1 LSNPLR
7 KDISET
13 SIDVPVLSEMFG
25 SISRGRVILAMFDPD
40 SQYNPFFVNISAE
53 HLRSGGDLLYLASSR
68 PTNEVRQQFSGLGLD
83 IAEYEARDKAVLY
96 DAYSAQMGIKS
107 SEKYQTRESNLNER
121 SITISESAP
130 QWPAG
135 TLVIGESFSEMAL
148 HQENVFGK
156 FWRKVVGRWKSQGAI
171 MIAGLA
177 MDLHPPEFYQEMKLV
192 SDGVLEMRLM
202 ERDGE
207 IINTIRARSMRGQNS
222 DTRWRQILFDSKMK
236 ASLRLLE

>member
-7 KDISET
+7 ATIFET
-13 SIDVPVLSEMFG
+13 GVDVPVLSEMFG
-25 SISRGRVILAMFDPD
+25 PIPRGRVIAAFYEAD
-40 SQYNPFFVNISAE
+40 SQFNPLFVNISAE
-53 HLRSGGDLLYLASSR
+53 YLRSGGDLLYLASLR
-68 PTNEVRQQFSGLGLD
+68 PPNEIRQQFSELELD
-83 IAEYEARDKAVLY
+83 IAEYEARDDAVLF
-96 DAYSAQMGIKS
+96 DSYSAQMGIKS
-107 SEKYQTRESNLNER
+107 PEKYQTRESNLNER

-135 TLVIGESFSEMAL
+135 TLVIGESFSDMAL

-156 FWRKVVGRWKSQGAI
+156 FWRKVVGRWRNQGAI

-177 MDLHPPEFYQEMKLV
+177 MGLHPPEFYQEMKLV

-202 ERDGE
+202 ERGGE

-222 DTRWRQILFDSKMK
+222 DTRWRRILFDSKMK

>member
-1 LSNPLR
+1 MKL
-7 KDISET
+7 T
-13 SIDVPVLSEMFG
+13 VLICQFSLKCLVE
-25 SISRGRVILAMFDPD
+25 SPGRVILALCDPD
-40 SQYNPFFVNISAE
+40 SQYNPLFVNISAA

-68 PTNEVRQQFSGLGLD
+68 PPKEIRQQFNELGLD
-83 IAEYEARDKAVLY
+83 IAEYEAQDNVVLF

-107 SEKYQTRESNLNER
+107 SEKYQTRTSNLNEL

-135 TLVIGESFSEMAL
+135 TLVIVESYSNMAL
-148 HQENVFGK
+148 NQENIFAK
-156 FWRKVVGRWKSQGAI
+156 FWRRVAGRWRNQDTI
-171 MIAGLA
+171 MIVGLA
-177 MDLHPPEFYQEMKLV
+177 KDLHSPEFYQEMKLV

-202 ERDGE
+202 EHGGE

-222 DTRWRQILFDSKMK
+222 DTRWRQVLFDSKMK